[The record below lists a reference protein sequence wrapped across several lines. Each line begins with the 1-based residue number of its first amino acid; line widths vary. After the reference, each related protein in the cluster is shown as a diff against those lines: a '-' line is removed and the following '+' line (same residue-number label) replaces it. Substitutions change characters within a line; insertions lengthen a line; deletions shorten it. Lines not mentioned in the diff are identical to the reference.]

1 MIRGLALFSVRRRVT
16 ILMIAAAFLA
26 FGAVSLSRLPVDL
39 LPDIAYPSLTVRTEF
54 PDTAPGEVENLV
66 TRPVEEA
73 VGVVRGL
80 QEIHSVSRAGVSEV
94 TLQFDW
100 GADMDDLSLEVRE
113 KLDRVELPL
122 EVETPIVLRYDPA
135 LDPVLRL
142 ALTGSDDLA
151 LLRRVAE
158 KEVKERL
165 ETLDG
170 IAAAMLKGGV
180 EEEIRVDVD
189 QGKLA
194 ALGLGP
200 EDVGRVLAASNLN
213 RPGGSIESTENEYLV
228 RTMNEF
234 DTVEEIAELTITP
247 VNRIPVR
254 LGDVATVRRA
264 PRDRDE
270 ITRVDGKES
279 VEIAIHKEGDANTV
293 AAADAVLES
302 LDRIR
307 RGLPEGME
315 LTVLFDQ
322 SRFVRRA
329 VGEVRDAAVA
339 GGLLAILVLF
349 LFLRDLR
356 PTLVIAAS
364 IPLSVVV
371 TFILMY
377 RLGVSLNLMSL
388 GGLTLGIGMLV
399 DASIV
404 VLESIDRRRR
414 AGLSRAAAAVE
425 GTAEVGGAVFASVL
439 TTVAVFFP
447 MLFGEGIA
455 GQLFRDQ
462 ALTVTFSLLAS
473 LLVSLT
479 IVPMLSSLGSAG
491 PPAAAAAPPPDED
504 LAAGG
509 TAEPGRLSAGFDRLL
524 RGALARPW
532 VTIGAA
538 AALFAL
544 SLLAVPRLG
553 TELVPAVSEGEFHFE
568 VAMPEGTPL
577 AATDRAVRAM
587 EDAAGAEDG
596 VAITYATVGS
606 RLVAGG
612 LSLKTKDESLGM
624 VNVIMADRSDDAAE
638 HAAAERLRAR
648 FHGMPGV
655 ETKLGRPSF
664 FTLKTPVE
672 LVFYGE
678 DLVVLRD
685 YTSRLLPEVRA
696 VPGLADVRA
705 SLEAGTPEISVR
717 FDRDRLAAHGL
728 SLQDV
733 SGQLHDRVQGAIV
746 SRFREEDRH
755 LDIRVRNREEDRD
768 SIGDVENLVVATGN
782 GVPVTLSA
790 VADVVTA
797 SGPAEIHRIQQS
809 RAAVLTGEVSGRSLG
824 AVVED
829 LRGLLA
835 ANPPPR
841 GVTAEIAGQNQEM
854 RRSFASL
861 AFALALAAFLV
872 YLVMAGTFEN
882 LLHPLI
888 IMFTIP
894 LGAVGVVAG
903 LLLGGFTINIM
914 SLIGTILLAGIVVNN
929 AIVFVDAVNR
939 FRRAGLG
946 KTEALVQAAHVR
958 MRPILMTTA
967 TTILGLVPMALG
979 FGEGAELRQP
989 LAVVVTFGLVLGTLL
1004 TLVVIPAVYRVV
1016 PSRVRTLAEEREML
1030 RQVEEAERIARRG
1043 SPATAEDSA

>member
-16 ILMIAAAFLA
+16 ILMIAAAVVA

-80 QEIHSVSRAGVSEV
+80 QEIHSVSRSGVSEV

-122 EVETPIVLRYDPA
+122 EVEMPIVLRYDPA
-135 LDPVLRL
+135 LDPVMRL

-200 EDVGRVLAASNLN
+200 EDVGRVLAASNVN

-234 DTVEEIAELTITP
+234 DTVGEIAELTITP

-264 PRDRDE
+264 PKDRDE

-279 VEIAIHKEGDANTV
+279 VEIAVHKEGDANTV
-293 AAADAVLES
+293 AAADAVLLS

-307 RGLPEGME
+307 HGLPEGME

-329 VGEVRDAAVA
+329 VGEVRDAAIA

-414 AGLSRAAAAVE
+414 AGMSRAAAAVE

-447 MLFGEGIA
+447 IVFVEGIA

-479 IVPMLSSLGSAG
+479 IVPMLSSLGSGGA
-491 PPAAAAAPPPDED
+491 PATAAAAAPDEEIV
-504 LAAGG
+504 AGG
-509 TAEPGRLSAGFDRLL
+509 AGRGRVSARFDRLL

-532 VTIGAA
+532 TAIGAA
-538 AALFAL
+538 AALFAI
-544 SLLAVPRLG
+544 SLLLIPRLG

-568 VAMPEGTPL
+568 VALPEGTPL
-577 AATDRAVRAM
+577 AATDRAVRTM
-587 EDAAGAEDG
+587 EAAADAEDG
-596 VAITYATVGS
+596 VAVTYATVGS

-612 LSLKTKDESLGM
+612 LSLKTKDESLGQ
-624 VNVIMADRSDDAAE
+624 VNVIMADRSDDGAE
-638 HAAAERLRAR
+638 EAAAERLRAR
-648 FHGMPGV
+648 FREMPGV

-678 DLVVLRD
+678 DLDVLRD
-685 YTSRLLPEVRA
+685 YSSRLLPKVRS

-705 SLEAGTPEISVR
+705 SLEAGTPELSVR

-728 SLQDV
+728 SLEDV
-733 SGQLHDRVQGAIV
+733 SAQLHDRVQGAVV

-768 SIGDVENLVVATGN
+768 SIGDVENLVVATEG

-824 AVVED
+824 AVAED
-829 LRGLLA
+829 LRELLA

-841 GVTAEIAGQNQEM
+841 GVTGEIAGQNEEM
-854 RRSFASL
+854 RKSFASL

-894 LGAVGVVAG
+894 LGVVGVVAG
-903 LLLGGFTINIM
+903 LLLGGFTVNIM

-939 FRRAGLG
+939 FRRAGLD

-989 LAVVVTFGLVLGTLL
+989 LAVVVTFGLVFGTLL

-1016 PSRVRTLAEEREML
+1016 PSRVRTLAEEREMM

>member
-1 MIRGLALFSVRRRVT
+1 
-16 ILMIAAAFLA
+16 MIAAAFLA
-26 FGAVSLSRLPVDL
+26 FGAVSLTRLPVDL

-54 PDTAPGEVENLV
+54 PDTAPGEVENLI

-80 QEIHSVSRAGVSEV
+80 QEVHSVSRAGVSEV

-122 EVETPIVLRYDPA
+122 GVETPIVLRYDPA

-200 EDVGRVLAASNLN
+200 EDVGRVLAASNVN

-254 LGDVATVRRA
+254 LGDVAAVRRA
-264 PRDRDE
+264 PKDRDE
-270 ITRVDGKES
+270 ITRVDGRES

-414 AGLSRAAAAVE
+414 AGFSRAAAAVE

-439 TTVAVFFP
+439 TTVAVFLPIVFV
-447 MLFGEGIA
+447 EGIA

-479 IVPMLSSLGSAG
+479 IVPMLSSLGSG
-491 PPAAAAAPPPDED
+491 GAAAVASAPRPED
-504 LAAGG
+504 DDVVVSGG
-509 TAEPGRLSAGFDRLL
+509 PTALGRFSAGFDRLL
-524 RGALARPW
+524 RGALARPRT
-532 VTIGAA
+532 TIGSA
-538 AALFAL
+538 AALFVLA
-544 SLLAVPRLG
+544 LLAIPRLG

-577 AATDRAVRAM
+577 AATDRAVRTM
-587 EDAAGAEDG
+587 EDAARAEDG

-612 LSLKTKDESLGM
+612 LSLKTKDESLGQ
-624 VNVIMADRSDDAAE
+624 VNVIMADRADDRAE

-648 FHGMPGV
+648 FHELPGV

-672 LVFYGE
+672 MVFYGE
-678 DLVVLRD
+678 DLEVLRD
-685 YTSRLLPEVRA
+685 YSSRLLPKVRA

-728 SLQDV
+728 SLEDV
-733 SGQLHDRVQGAIV
+733 SAQLHDRVQGAVV

-768 SIGDVENLVVATGN
+768 SIGDVENLVVATEN

-809 RAAVLTGEVSGRSLG
+809 RAAVLTAEVSGRSLG
-824 AVVED
+824 AVVQELGD
-829 LRGLLA
+829 LLA

-841 GVTAEIAGQNQEM
+841 GVTGEIAGQNREM
-854 RRSFASL
+854 QRSFASL

-882 LLHPLI
+882 LLHPFL

-894 LGAVGVVAG
+894 LGLVGVVAG

-939 FRRAGLG
+939 FRRAGLE

-989 LAVVVTFGLVLGTLL
+989 LAVVVTFGLVFGTLL

-1016 PSRVRTLAEEREML
+1016 PSRVRTLAEEREMM
-1030 RQVEEAERIARRG
+1030 REVEEAERIARRG
-1043 SPATAEDSA
+1043 SPSAAEDPA